1 MWGSTQAGGRWEF
14 IPMPAR
20 GEVYAKATWPQVPQ
34 PGSQGGSCLLEG
46 SAPGRTSR
54 TWVWRERRPA
64 WAQGHHSYLGSG
76 LFSSAFPAWAPGL
89 VLRLFHAAPP
99 RPVYGQ
105 QLRTFGIFP
114 GPRSHLQMA
123 LVLNPRNAS
132 LGGPTDGKCT
142 EPVRDA
148 GRELQPGGRGGSSLF
163 MLTGRLY

>member
-1 MWGSTQAGGRWEF
+1 MGLHTGWGGWEF
-14 IPMPAR
+14 IPTQAR
-20 GEVYAKATWPQVPQ
+20 GEVYTKATWPQVPR
-34 PGSQGGSCLLEG
+34 PRSQGGSCLLEG

-54 TWVWRERRPA
+54 TRVWGERRPE
-64 WAQGHHSYLGSG
+64 WAQGPLSG
-76 LFSSAFPAWAPGL
+76 IGPLFLSAFPAWAPGL

-99 RPVYGQ
+99 RPVHGQ
-105 QLRTFGIFP
+105 QLRTFGVFP

-132 LGGPTDGKCT
+132 LGGPTDGKCR

-163 MLTGRLY
+163 MLTGPLH